1 MRRSLASIALAC
13 LAIAGVAPSASAA
26 SGPAAPRGYVQ
37 ALFLLHHPAGLSRFV
52 RSVSDPE
59 SPQYRHY
66 ATVEGLVKRFGAS
79 ALDRRTTLSWLT
91 AHGIRGRVGPTGAYL
106 TVRMPGKLAGRV
118 LPRRAP
124 AGGSAT
130 DVATFSRRIPPALR
144 GHVDSIGILGSR
156 PGAFGH
162 AASVAPASIDGAAAS
177 GGSSLLPH
185 SGTAAGCPSGR
196 AAGAPSP
203 LSAFTPNQYLTA
215 YGHEAMHRRGLRG
228 SGLSAAVVEID
239 GFRHSDIATFGRCF
253 GVRVPP
259 IRVILAG
266 PRKLLEPA
274 DETTLDLEVLSA
286 AAPELKRIYVYEGGS
301 SEAGI
306 MRTVAA
312 ALGSRGHHPD
322 AISISLGGCEPQLNL
337 DLAFRRALDN
347 IFAVAAGAGI
357 STLVAAG
364 DQGSS
369 ACAVETPDHKKTAL
383 PLLAVSDPA
392 SSPFVTAVGGT
403 NLELNAKNRIASQI
417 TWNDA
422 PDFFGG
428 GGGGISLLSP
438 RRPWW
443 QRLPH
448 LHEYGAGRLVPD
460 IAGLADVL
468 PGYAIYCTATA
479 CAEAPQASPGW
490 VSIGGTSAATPL
502 MAGGVLLADQYAARH
517 RQPPLGFLNPLLYEL
532 GAEKAG
538 RNVLSDV
545 TKGNN
550 DLGVLTPVEAGGGQP
565 LGCCP
570 ATPGYD
576 IATGWGS
583 LKVEGLAKAAR
594 RAAAR

>member
-1 MRRSLASIALAC
+1 
-13 LAIAGVAPSASAA
+13 
-26 SGPAAPRGYVQ
+26 VQ
-37 ALFLLHHPAGLSRFV
+37 ALFLLHHPAGLSHFV
-52 RSVSDPE
+52 RSVSDPK

-79 ALDRRTTLSWLT
+79 ALDRHTTLSWL
-91 AHGIRGRVGPTGAYL
+91 AGHGISGRVGPTGAYL
-106 TVRMPGKLAGRV
+106 TARMPSGLAERA
-118 LPRRAP
+118 LPRRA
-124 AGGSAT
+124 AATASAT
-130 DVATFSRRIPPALR
+130 GVAAFTRRIPPALR
-144 GHVDSIGILGSR
+144 GHVDSIGILDSQ
-156 PGAFGH
+156 PAFGH
-162 AASVAPASIDGAAAS
+162 AASVAPASIDGATLS
-177 GGSSLLPH
+177 GESSLQPH
-185 SGTAAGCPSGR
+185 SGTTAGCPSGTT
-196 AAGAPSP
+196 AGAPSP
-203 LSAFTPNQYLTA
+203 NSAFTPNQYLTA

-228 SGLSAAVVEID
+228 NGLSAAVVEID

-253 GVRVPP
+253 GIRVPP
-259 IRVILAG
+259 IRVVLAG
-266 PRKLLEPA
+266 PKKPLEPS

-286 AAPELKRIYVYEGGS
+286 AAPELKRIYVYEGGLF
-301 SEAGI
+301 EAGI
-306 MRTVAA
+306 LRTTAA
-312 ALGSRGHHPD
+312 ALGSKGHHPD
-322 AISISLGGCEPQLNL
+322 VISISLGGCEPGLSP

-347 IFAVAAGAGI
+347 VFAVAAGAGI

-369 ACAVETPDHKKTAL
+369 ACAVEAPDHKNTAL

-403 NLELNAKNRIASQI
+403 NLKLNAKNRIVSQI

-443 QRLPH
+443 QRVPR

-479 CAEAPQASPGW
+479 CADAPQASPGW
-490 VSIGGTSAATPL
+490 IAVGGTSAATPL

-538 RNVLSDV
+538 GSVFSDV

-550 DLGVLTPVEAGGGQP
+550 DLGVLTPADAGGGRP

-583 LKVEGLAKAAR
+583 LKVLALAKAAR
-594 RAAAR
+594 RVAAR

>member
-1 MRRSLASIALAC
+1 MRRRLASTALAC
-13 LAIAGVAPSASAA
+13 LAIASVAGPTAA
-26 SGPAAPRGYVQ
+26 AAGGTAAPRAYVQ

-52 RSVSDPE
+52 RSVSNPK

-66 ATVEGLVKRFGAS
+66 STVEGLVKRFGAS
-79 ALDRRTTLSWLT
+79 ALDRRATLSWLT
-91 AHGIRGRVGPTGAYL
+91 GHGMMGQVGPTGAYL
-106 TVRMPGKLAGRV
+106 TAWIPSKLAERA
-118 LPRRAP
+118 LRRRAP
-124 AGGSAT
+124 AAGSTAYG
-130 DVATFSRRIPPALR
+130 VTFARRVPPALR
-144 GHVDSIGILGSR
+144 GHVDSIGVLGVQ

-162 AASVAPASIDGAAAS
+162 TASVAPASVDGAAAR
-177 GGSSLLPH
+177 GGSSFLPH
-185 SGTAAGCPSGR
+185 SGTAAGCPPGR
-196 AAGAPSP
+196 AAGVPS

-215 YGHEAMHRRGLRG
+215 YGHEAMHRRGFRG
-228 SGLSAAVVEID
+228 EGTSVAVVEID
-239 GFRHSDIATFGRCF
+239 GFRHSDVAAFDRCF
-253 GVRVPP
+253 GIRVPP
-259 IRVILAG
+259 IRMILAG
-266 PRKLLEPA
+266 PKKPLEPA

-286 AAPELKRIYVYEGGS
+286 AAPGLNRIYVYEGGS

-306 MRTVAA
+306 LRTTAA

-322 AISISLGGCEPQLNL
+322 AISISLGSCEPQLNL
-337 DLAFRRALDN
+337 NLAFRRALDN
-347 IFAVAAGAGI
+347 VFAVAAGAGI

-364 DQGSS
+364 DEGSS
-369 ACAVETPDHKKTAL
+369 ACKVETPDSKTAL
-383 PLLAVSDPA
+383 PLLAVSEPA

-403 NLELNAKNRIASQI
+403 NLRLNANNRIASQI

-443 QRLPH
+443 QRVPH

-468 PGYAIYCTATA
+468 PGYAIYCTAAA

-538 RNVLSDV
+538 GGVFYDV

-550 DLGVLTPVEAGGGQP
+550 DLGVLTPADAGGGQP